1 MTVIAVTGH
10 EGNIG
15 SRLVKKGYTPL
26 DCDVTDI
33 KQVIDTV
40 SKVNPDV
47 IVHCAAKTGVG
58 WCEKNEKEA
67 YKINVRGT
75 ANVLE
80 SFAGRFI
87 YLSTVHVFNGNRWTP
102 YSEKHEPN
110 VVNAYG
116 ATKLAGEMVTRLWD
130 NPYTILR
137 ISRSFDVESMI
148 DTIDFL
154 DNTDD
159 TVEFTSLIKRS
170 FAHTDHLVEGIMYV
184 AENDLGGVELLNV
197 AGKDV
202 LSYYDF
208 WVQAAHIFGFDTK
221 RIIARKH
228 KIDDYPRPFRGGL
241 SVKKAKKLGVPI
253 YSAID
258 GLKMIKET
266 L

>member
-1 MTVIAVTGH
+1 MKIAVTGH
-10 EGNIG
+10 KGNIG
-15 SRLVKKGYTPL
+15 SRLVKKGYIPL
-26 DCDVTDI
+26 DCDVTNVE
-33 KQVIDTV
+33 QVFDTV
-40 SKVNPDV
+40 SDVNPDV
-47 IVHCAAKTGVG
+47 IVHCAAKTDVG
-58 WCEKNEKEA
+58 WCEKNEKKA
-67 YKINVRGT
+67 YAINVLGT
-75 ANVLE
+75 SIVLE

-87 YLSTVHVFNGNRWTP
+87 YLSTVHVFNGKKYFP

-137 ISRSFDVESMI
+137 ISKSFDVESMI
-148 DTIDFL
+148 DTIDYL
-154 DNTDD
+154 DGTND

-170 FAHTDHLVEGIMYV
+170 FVHIDHLVEGIMYV
-184 AENDLGGVELLNV
+184 AENDLGGVELLHV
-197 AGKDV
+197 AGKDM

-208 WVQAAHIFGFDTK
+208 WVQAAHIFGFDAK

-228 KIDDYPRPFRGGL
+228 EIDDYPRPFRGGL
-241 SVKKAKKLGVPI
+241 AVKKAEKLGVPL